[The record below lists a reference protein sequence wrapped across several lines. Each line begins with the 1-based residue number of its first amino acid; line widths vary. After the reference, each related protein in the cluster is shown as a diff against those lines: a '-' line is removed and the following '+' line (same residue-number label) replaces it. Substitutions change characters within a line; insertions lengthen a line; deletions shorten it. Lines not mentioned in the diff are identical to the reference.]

1 MSNLKKSAKS
11 VVTIIVFTLASKV
24 LGFLREA
31 LIASNYGSGAGTDT
45 YFIALSAITLFSTL
59 ILQTVNTT
67 MIPVLSDVEA
77 KEGKKGKLN
86 HLNNFLNTLT
96 LFAVLLIILGYFLTP
111 LLMRLLGKGFEG
123 EQFELAITLTRIG
136 LPLLIFSSLVGVF
149 RGYLQSEES
158 FTESA
163 AAAFPKNI
171 VFILFLMF
179 LSQHF
184 SIKALMVTAVIAEG
198 SQLLVQIPGLKK
210 LGYKYKF
217 NVDLKDQYMQ
227 QIAMLI
233 PPVLVSVAIA
243 DLNNMIDKSMAS
255 SLVEGSVSALNY
267 ANVLN
272 NVVLSV
278 FVTAIVTV
286 IFPMLSKEAN
296 SENYAG
302 LKKMMHTSLN
312 IVLLITIP
320 AAIGMIVLATPAVKF
335 AYQRG
340 EFGETA
346 AMMTSSAL
354 VFYSF
359 GLIGNGVKSMLT
371 RVFYSLK
378 DTKTPMINSAY
389 ALGLNFIFNLILIQF
404 MGHNGLALATSLSA
418 TFTAITLLLGLR
430 KKIGNLGLKAMVQ
443 SSVKI
448 LISSLIMGVIVYLMY
463 HSLMAALAPSRLV
476 ELILVFLTIFIGI
489 AVYIAALYLFKVE
502 ELHFAID
509 YAKRQIA
516 ERKQNK

>member
-1 MSNLKKSAKS
+1 
-11 VVTIIVFTLASKV
+11 
-24 LGFLREA
+24 
-31 LIASNYGSGAGTDT
+31 
-45 YFIALSAITLFSTL
+45 
-59 ILQTVNTT
+59 
-67 MIPVLSDVEA
+67 
-77 KEGKKGKLN
+77 
-86 HLNNFLNTLT
+86 
-96 LFAVLLIILGYFLTP
+96 
-111 LLMRLLGKGFEG
+111 
-123 EQFELAITLTRIG
+123 
-136 LPLLIFSSLVGVF
+136 
-149 RGYLQSEES
+149 
-158 FTESA
+158 
-163 AAAFPKNI
+163 
-171 VFILFLMF
+171 
-179 LSQHF
+179 
-184 SIKALMVTAVIAEG
+184 
-198 SQLLVQIPGLKK
+198 
-210 LGYKYKF
+210 
-217 NVDLKDQYMQ
+217 MQ

-354 VFYSF
+354 VFYSL
-359 GLIGNGVKSMLT
+359 GLVGNGFKAMLT

-389 ALGLNFIFNLILIQF
+389 ALGLNFIFNLILVQF
-404 MGHNGLALATSLSA
+404 MGHKGLALATSISA
-418 TFTAITLLLGLR
+418 SVTAIILLLSLR
-430 KKIGNLGLKAMVQ
+430 KKIGNLGLRAMAQ

-448 LISSLIMGVIVYLMY
+448 LISSLIMGVTVYFTY
-463 HSLMAALAPSRLV
+463 HSLMTALSPSRLV
-476 ELILVFLTIFIGI
+476 ELILVFLTVLIGI
-489 AVYIAALYLFKVE
+489 TIYIAALPL
-502 ELHFAID
+502 
-509 YAKRQIA
+509 QS
-516 ERKQNK
+516 

>member
-1 MSNLKKSAKS
+1 
-11 VVTIIVFTLASKV
+11 
-24 LGFLREA
+24 
-31 LIASNYGSGAGTDT
+31 
-45 YFIALSAITLFSTL
+45 
-59 ILQTVNTT
+59 
-67 MIPVLSDVEA
+67 
-77 KEGKKGKLN
+77 
-86 HLNNFLNTLT
+86 
-96 LFAVLLIILGYFLTP
+96 
-111 LLMRLLGKGFEG
+111 
-123 EQFELAITLTRIG
+123 
-136 LPLLIFSSLVGVF
+136 
-149 RGYLQSEES
+149 
-158 FTESA
+158 
-163 AAAFPKNI
+163 
-171 VFILFLMF
+171 
-179 LSQHF
+179 
-184 SIKALMVTAVIAEG
+184 TAVIAEA

-217 NVDLKDQYMQ
+217 NIDLKDQYMQ
-227 QIAMLI
+227 QIALLI

-272 NVVLSV
+272 NIVMSV

-296 SENYAG
+296 SENYVG
-302 LKKMMHTSLN
+302 LKKVMHTSLN

-340 EFGETA
+340 ELGETA
-346 AMMTSSAL
+346 AMTTSSAL

-359 GLIGNGVKSMLT
+359 GLVGNGVKSMLT

-418 TFTAITLLLGLR
+418 TFTAITLLLSLR